1 MIFWFSGT
9 GNSQW
14 VAQRLAATLNDTLI
28 DVAQATLNQQHD
40 YSLKPGESIGF
51 VFPTHSWGPPPLVCS
66 WAQSLNITGY
76 GSSTHCYMVT
86 TCGDDTGL
94 TVEILQ
100 KSLGNITLNAAFSV
114 QMPNTYICLP
124 GFDVDNY
131 DLEHSK
137 LTAAR
142 ARLEKIAMAIA
153 ERRNIIDVVRG
164 SMPWIKSRIIRP
176 IFVATLMS
184 DSKFK
189 CNKNVCTHCG
199 TCAKQCPVNNISMS
213 SDNTPQWQGNCTMC
227 LRCLH
232 LCPARAI
239 DYGTATQKKGRY
251 HFKQK

>member
-14 VAQRLAATLNDTLI
+14 VAQNLASTLNDTLVDI
-28 DVAQATLNQQHD
+28 AQATLDQQHD
-40 YSLKPGESIGF
+40 YSLKHGESIGF
-51 VFPTHSWGPPPLVCS
+51 VFPTHSWGPPPIVC
-66 WAQSLNITGY
+66 QFIKTLNISGY
-76 GSSTHCYMVT
+76 DSSTHCYMVT

-100 KSLGNITLNAAFSV
+100 KSLGDIHLNAAFSI

-124 GFDVDNY
+124 GFDVDDY
-131 DLEHSK
+131 DIEHRK

-142 ARLEKIAMAIA
+142 ARIEKVAMAIA

-164 SMPWIKSRIIRP
+164 SVPWLKSRVVRP

-184 DSKFK
+184 DRKFK
-189 CNKNVCTHCG
+189 CDTITCTHCG
-199 TCAKQCPVNNISMS
+199 SCAKQCPVNNIIMGN
-213 SDNTPQWQGNCTMC
+213 DNTPQWQGNCTMC

-232 LCPARAI
+232 MCPARAI
-239 DYGTATQKKGRY
+239 DYGNATQKKGRY